1 MAEIIGDKSGW
12 SADQTIQSQY
22 SASPALTRIIA
33 GMEKL
38 ISPQADIQLFYDTI
52 FNVATAQGVGLDW
65 WGRIV
70 GVSRQMNVEQL
81 NDVFGFDGSN
91 LAPWNE
97 GVFYTKEN
105 SLGVYNMSDDAF
117 RELILW
123 KALANIATADIATLN
138 TLLQK
143 LFPDK
148 IIFALETGV
157 MQIRI
162 TSASELE
169 PYQRSI
175 LRTYGIFM
183 KAAGVAFEWLEV
195 PDVFFGFVRSFELAP
210 FGQAPFYN
218 SGVEQD
224 TSVIFED

>member
-1 MAEIIGDKSGW
+1 MSEVIGNKSGW
-12 SADQTIQSQY
+12 TADQTIQSQY
-22 SASPALTRIIA
+22 SSSPILTGIIA
-33 GMEKL
+33 GMERL
-38 ISPQADIQLFYDTI
+38 VSPQADIQLFFDMI
-52 FNVATAQGVGLDW
+52 FNVATAQGMGLDW

-70 GVSRQMNVEQL
+70 GVNRQMNVPSL
-81 NDVFGFDGSN
+81 NNVFGFDGSS

-97 GVFYTKEN
+97 GIFYTKEN
-105 SLGVYNMSDDAF
+105 AIGVYDMSDDAF

-138 TLLQK
+138 VLLQK
-143 LFPDK
+143 LFPGK
-148 IIFALETGV
+148 IIFALETDV

-183 KAAGVAFEWLEV
+183 KAAGVGYEWLEV
-195 PDVFFGFVRSFELAP
+195 PDIFLGFVRSFELAP

-218 SGVEQD
+218 GGVQQD
-224 TSVIFED
+224 EAVNEV